1 MPNGDGINWQ
11 LLQNWFEARA
21 EVIADKAADKAVE
34 KGRRDMVEL
43 VSIHSVA
50 CDGRKHAANFGRLLW
65 IIVGSAVVA
74 TFGAAVAIV
83 KASI

>member
-43 VSIHSVA
+43 VAIHDLA
-50 CDGRKHAANFGRLLW
+50 CDGRKHAANFGRLMW
-65 IIVGSAVVA
+65 IVIGSAVVA
-74 TFGAAVAIV
+74 MFGAIVAMA
-83 KASI
+83 KSSF